1 MIEHGWPTCK
11 VTGYPVPHLRAICAN
26 PIDLHSTIK
35 WSVLLGNSVSSPNDY
50 KSSVQIK
57 RPTQWS
63 SKSLDQMTV
72 K

>member
-50 KSSVQIK
+50 KSSVQIRDPLSGAASPLTK
-57 RPTQWS
+57 
-63 SKSLDQMTV
+63 
-72 K
+72 